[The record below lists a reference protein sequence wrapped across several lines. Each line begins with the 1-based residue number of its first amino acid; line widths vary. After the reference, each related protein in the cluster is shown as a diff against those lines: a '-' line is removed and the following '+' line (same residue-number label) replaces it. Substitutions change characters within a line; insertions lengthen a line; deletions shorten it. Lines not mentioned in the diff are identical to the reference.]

1 MPQPAPSAILAPLQG
16 LEPAGER
23 WFLGMKI
30 SLEGLKV
37 LRDLSGKLTH
47 RQKIVY
53 GVGAATVV
61 AVGAAIIAASTIA
74 RASKRFARAYQHDDD
89 TPLGI

>member
-1 MPQPAPSAILAPLQG
+1 MRLSV
-16 LEPAGER
+16 
-23 WFLGMKI
+23 
-30 SLEGLKV
+30 EGFKV

-47 RQKIVY
+47 REKIVY

-61 AVGAAIIAASTIA
+61 AVGATIIALAKIVKVSRIVA
-74 RASKRFARAYQHDDD
+74 KAYQSDDD